1 MILYI
6 RKFFTKIKSFEI
18 ADMHDINLV
27 LTLILIAHSFNFIM
41 DRHTE
46 KYTSNWHLKL
56 IIHSNVNKVHGLDS
70 LK

>member
-1 MILYI
+1 
-6 RKFFTKIKSFEI
+6 
-18 ADMHDINLV
+18 MHDINLV